1 MGRGGWPRPCWP
13 WPLWGAYLAQ
23 ADLDRADK
31 LADVIGAFVAL
42 IGLAMSGYGML
53 QDAPRYDRTSRTPY
67 EKQPEGGRRT
77 AGTEA
82 AARLAGALGV
92 SPAEAARFSMRLILP
107 QEPVP
112 DRRIIRE
119 VATARLAAVMP
130 QLGLEPGAALA
141 CVMAMEARVADIAID
156 RPPEPAQR
164 VRALAGLMRDVRDRA
179 APTTSSFLLTIE
191 ELREIVLA
199 TATGR
204 HAPARARPPADD
216 PLFTG
221 REAELACL
229 AELLTPRRDGTVA
242 PVVLTGMPGIGK
254 TALAARFAAASS
266 MRARVIPADT
276 RAGLLAGIHQLNPS
290 EQPVASAGA
299 SPGLQ
304 VPRPA
309 EPAIPDDPGLLLII
323 DGLTDPAVT
332 AGLVPR
338 ASHTTILITA
348 TCPHVDDGFR
358 HVPVGGLSPVD
369 AGTYLRRVLPA
380 AAEDDLSVLIEAFD
394 GNPLGLAQGA
404 NYCLTTGLTPGPY
417 IDRLRRDPARVLDLG
432 HAADHPQTIAAAIR
446 AGVTEA
452 SRDPAARALAS
463 ALAWLAPDQVPE
475 WIFAGPPVLVQ
486 RGGEDDLDQD
496 HPAQEAAQD
505 ITALADPLVLDAAVA
520 TLARHGL
527 VRRGPGGLRMH
538 SLVQDITR
546 ALGDRPTQHA
556 QHEATVGLLLMA
568 MTPEEASTS
577 ADTLTPH
584 VAAAAEA
591 SGEVGAD
598 PLITSYLMTWL
609 GNQHYDYGD
618 SPAARSY
625 LDQAVALARQPD
637 GPQEVLPAILRDQVK
652 VLRAAGDVD
661 AALAAVD
668 AWETAA
674 KSAGASLDE
683 YKAKVA
689 RISTLAYAGRFAQAE
704 IELAALSSEPEPAE
718 LSVSGTIIELSVLAE
733 IRPRRRQR
741 RRSSRRGDPSHA
753 ASP

>member
-1 MGRGGWPRPCWP
+1 
-13 WPLWGAYLAQ
+13 
-23 ADLDRADK
+23 
-31 LADVIGAFVAL
+31 
-42 IGLAMSGYGML
+42 
-53 QDAPRYDRTSRTPY
+53 
-67 EKQPEGGRRT
+67 
-77 AGTEA
+77 
-82 AARLAGALGV
+82 
-92 SPAEAARFSMRLILP
+92 
-107 QEPVP
+107 
-112 DRRIIRE
+112 
-119 VATARLAAVMP
+119 
-130 QLGLEPGAALA
+130 
-141 CVMAMEARVADIAID
+141 
-156 RPPEPAQR
+156 
-164 VRALAGLMRDVRDRA
+164 
-179 APTTSSFLLTIE
+179 
-191 ELREIVLA
+191 
-199 TATGR
+199 
-204 HAPARARPPADD
+204 
-216 PLFTG
+216 
-221 REAELACL
+221 
-229 AELLTPRRDGTVA
+229 
-242 PVVLTGMPGIGK
+242 
-254 TALAARFAAASS
+254 
-266 MRARVIPADT
+266 
-276 RAGLLAGIHQLNPS
+276 
-290 EQPVASAGA
+290 
-299 SPGLQ
+299 
-304 VPRPA
+304 
-309 EPAIPDDPGLLLII
+309 
-323 DGLTDPAVT
+323 
-332 AGLVPR
+332 
-338 ASHTTILITA
+338 
-348 TCPHVDDGFR
+348 
-358 HVPVGGLSPVD
+358 
-369 AGTYLRRVLPA
+369 
-380 AAEDDLSVLIEAFD
+380 
-394 GNPLGLAQGA
+394 
-404 NYCLTTGLTPGPY
+404 
-417 IDRLRRDPARVLDLG
+417 
-432 HAADHPQTIAAAIR
+432 
-446 AGVTEA
+446 
-452 SRDPAARALAS
+452 
-463 ALAWLAPDQVPE
+463 
-475 WIFAGPPVLVQ
+475 
-486 RGGEDDLDQD
+486 
-496 HPAQEAAQD
+496 
-505 ITALADPLVLDAAVA
+505 
-520 TLARHGL
+520 
-527 VRRGPGGLRMH
+527 MH